1 MRVVFTI
8 CSNNYL
14 GQAIVLGQSLRRHDP
29 QTTFVIGLADRK
41 SDAVDYAAIPFEV
54 LPIETIEPRAA
65 ELAAKYDIVELNTC
79 IKPRIFEH
87 LLAERG
93 ADQVAYLDPDVQVF
107 APLAGMDALVD
118 PTNFLLTP
126 HALTPVPLDG
136 RTPAETSFLKFGV
149 YNLGFIAIRRGDEAA
164 RMLAW
169 WKERTYAAGYIR
181 PDAGM
186 FVDQLWVNLV
196 PILFRGAR
204 VVHDPGWDMAP
215 WNLHERSLVRGQDGA
230 WWVEGAAGSAR
241 LAFFHFSSFRLDTGE
256 LPLHHYDRYK
266 MAARPDLTE
275 IYAAYNQALKDAG
288 YAKYIKVP
296 WAWARPGDGT
306 GTGAPKNGV
315 VRSARRALGRG
326 LMWGLQRLPA
336 SVTERAYR
344 MLRDARE

>member
-1 MRVVFTI
+1 MLFIFTI

-14 GQAIVLGQSLRRHDP
+14 GQATVLGQSVRRHQPDA
-29 QTTFVIGLADRK
+29 TFVIALADRK

-79 IKPRIFEH
+79 IKPRVFEH

-93 ADQVAYLDPDVQVF
+93 ADQATYLDPDVQVF
-107 APLAGMDALVD
+107 APMTELDALVE

-136 RTPAETSFLKFGV
+136 HSPGETSFLKFGV
-149 YNLGFIAIRRGDEAA
+149 YNLGFIAIRRSDEAL

-169 WKERTYAAGYIR
+169 WKERVYAAGFNQ

-204 VVHDPGWDMAP
+204 LVHDPGWDMAP
-215 WNLHERSLVRGQDGA
+215 WNLHERSLVRRTDGS
-230 WWVEGAAGSAR
+230 WWVEGAAGSGP
-241 LAFFHFSSFRLDTGE
+241 LVFFHFSSFRLDSGE

-266 MAARPDLTE
+266 MAARPDLSE
-275 IYAAYNQALKDAG
+275 IYAAYNRAVKGAG
-288 YAKYIKVP
+288 YARYIQVP
-296 WAWARPGDGT
+296 WAWARSSAADLRHP
-306 GTGAPKNGV
+306 V
-315 VRSARRALGRG
+315 VRKARSAAGRG
-326 LMWGLQRLPA
+326 LIWGLRHLPA
-336 SVTERAYR
+336 SVTEQMYKV
-344 MLRDARE
+344 LRDLRG